1 MNYDLNTNTAGGL
14 LEYGLPEYGLPDA
27 EDAKVTQ
34 RTQKKTKKE
43 NVKSGKTLIQIGN
56 AEKQI
61 LVFFSPLLRPLRNF
75 CVLCVR
81 KFSPSSLRAASPL

>member
-1 MNYDLNTNTAGGL
+1 VRGFFERRGREGFAKG
-14 LEYGLPEYGLPDA
+14 A
-27 EDAKVTQ
+27 KEDGEKN
-34 RTQKKTKKE
+34 TKKE

-56 AEKQI
+56 AEKKI

-81 KFSPSSLRAASPL
+81 KFSPPHLRAASNL